1 VVYRGTDLN
10 NNLDKEKKKIKS
22 IFCKILE
29 YEIPLSRCKPVREYK
44 KCKSCEGYTLKQKS
58 KKKGKGKKNDPAS

>member
-1 VVYRGTDLN
+1 MN
-10 NNLDKEKKKIKS
+10 NILDKEKRKVKA

-44 KCKSCEGYTLKQKS
+44 KCKSCEGYTLKQKI
-58 KKKGKGKKNDPAS
+58 KKKAKSKKNDPAP